1 MFIKIKNISVTN
13 ANLLTCPYTNGLS
26 LAAFKGFVDSISF
39 KLNQVISGFSIVLN
53 QVDTKHKE
61 SIVRDSMFAEIE
73 SYNKAKNYFSLKK
86 NPSILQDRYFSFNF
100 DLILKIDEEIDKELL
115 FSSINAL
122 KVQGGIISKEVYYRS
137 DDTNI
142 ISDDINNL
150 LLSCNPISYLITDA
164 SDEINNSE
172 DIIEQFAD
180 KLSTKYTDYFLISN
194 GYIKVAPSDYKRYI
208 ELSDDEI
215 NSTFVEPN
223 LSLAKA
229 LYIYKIKKEPNL
241 LRNFLFHTVN
251 TEKSFLIQPIL

>member
-26 LAAFKGFVDSISF
+26 LTAFKGFVDSISF

-61 SIVRDSMFAEIE
+61 NIVRDSMFANIKA
-73 SYNKAKNYFSLKK
+73 YNNAKTYFSIEK

-100 DLILKIDEEIDKELL
+100 DLILKIAEEFDKELL

-137 DDTNI
+137 KDNNI
-142 ISDDINNL
+142 ISDNINNL
-150 LLSCNPISYLITDA
+150 LLDCNPISYLITDA
-164 SDEINNSE
+164 SDEINYSE
-172 DIIEQFAD
+172 DIIEQFAN
-180 KLSTKYTDYFLISN
+180 KLSIKYTDYFLISN
-194 GYIKVAPSDYKRYI
+194 GYIKVADSDYKRCI
-208 ELSDDEI
+208 ELSDNEI
-215 NSTFVEPN
+215 NTTFVEPN

-229 LYIYKIKKEPNL
+229 LYIYQVKKEPAL
-241 LRNFLFHTVN
+241 LKNFLFHTVN
-251 TEKSFLIQPIL
+251 TENSFLIQPIL